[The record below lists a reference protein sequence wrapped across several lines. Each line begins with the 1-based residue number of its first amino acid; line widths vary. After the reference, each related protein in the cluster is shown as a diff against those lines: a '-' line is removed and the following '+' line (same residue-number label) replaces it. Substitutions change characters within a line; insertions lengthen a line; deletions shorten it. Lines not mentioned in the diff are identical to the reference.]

1 MKKQAFH
8 GLVACVLSMAL
19 LSACEKMVVSED
31 GGSGGKG
38 GSKGNV
44 VLRVSQ
50 FEQKPFDAPTRGD
63 VNDYCTKL
71 CYHIYDAEGT
81 RIEYVNQKQETEG
94 FGTASFSLPEGHYTL
109 VVVGHSGSINPSFSA
124 NEKVSISG
132 KNLGDTFW
140 CCEELEV
147 GTDEIEKNLV
157 LHRIVSLLQF
167 VPIDT
172 KPQNM
177 NQMIITYKGSR
188 GTFSGLTGFG
198 TTNVKQTVELNLT
211 GSESQYEFYMIPP
224 AQESTISVTM
234 DTKYIETNG
243 RIHALT
249 GKTIENIPV
258 KRNCVTICRGA
269 LFDNDSSSKSVFITV
284 SIDEN
289 WDETISWLF

>member
-71 CYHIYDAEGT
+71 CFHIYDAEGT

-109 VVVGHSGSINPSFSA
+109 VVVGHSGSTNPSFSA

-132 KNLGDTFW
+132 KGLGDTFW

-147 GTDEIEKNLV
+147 KSDGLEKSLE
-157 LHRIVSLLQF
+157 LKRIVSLVRFIPTDENPATL
-167 VPIDT
+167 D
-172 KPQNM
+172 
-177 NQMIITYKGSR
+177 QMVIKYKGSR
-188 GTFSGLTGFG
+188 GTFNGLTGFG
-198 TTNVKQTVELNLT
+198 STDVNQTVDMEVSPDDT
-211 GSESQYEFYMIPP
+211 QFEFYMIPS
-224 AQESTISVTM
+224 ALENTLSAEISTYSHSATGSV
-234 DTKYIETNG
+234 IP
-243 RIHALT
+243 LT
-249 GKTIENIPV
+249 QKTIDQIPV
-258 KRNCVTICRGA
+258 KRNCVTICRGN
-269 LFDNDSSSKSVFITV
+269 LFDGKSSERSVFITV
-284 SIDEN
+284 SIDGE
-289 WDETISWLF
+289 WDEDINLTF